1 MTDSENESTET
12 DSLMTFDDYISK
24 ELPEH
29 LQRLI
34 MENLKGSTTN
44 DLKQTSN
51 NSEFNVSKNG
61 SFKGLDD
68 AIQALQ
74 MQSVLHPSSLGSLAT
89 SSKFSGWSF
98 AQGFFVGQLSI
109 VLLFIFFLKFFIFSD
124 EPSKSKNPK
133 PAASRHRSKFKEYPF
148 ISREFLTSLVRK
160 GAKQHYELNEEAENE
175 HLQELALILEKT
187 YYNVDVHPAESLDW
201 FNVLVAQIIQQFRSE
216 AWHRDNI
223 LHSLN
228 DFIGKK
234 SPDLPEYLDTIKITE
249 LDTGDDFPIFSNC
262 RIQYSPNSGNKNL
275 EAKIDIDLNDHLTLG
290 VETKLLL
297 NYPKPGI
304 AALPINLVV
313 SIVRFQACLTVSLTN
328 AEEFAST
335 SNGSSSENGMEGNSG
350 YFLMFSFS
358 PEYRMEFE
366 IKSLIGSRSK
376 LENIPKIGSVI
387 EYQIKKWFVERCV
400 EPRFQFVRLP
410 SMWPRSKNTRE
421 EKPTEL

>member
-1 MTDSENESTET
+1 MASNDNELLET
-12 DSLMTFDDYISK
+12 DSLMTFDDYIIK

-34 MENLKGSTTN
+34 MENLKGPTGVN
-44 DLKQTSN
+44 DVGQISN
-51 NSEFNVSKNG
+51 HSELNFSANG
-61 SFKGLDD
+61 SLKGLGD
-68 AIQALQ
+68 ALQALQ
-74 MQSVLHPSSLGSLAT
+74 LQSVLHTSSLGSLT
-89 SSKFSGWSF
+89 TPSKFSGWSF

-124 EPSKSKNPK
+124 EPSKSKNPT
-133 PAASRHRSKFKEYPF
+133 PASSGHKSQFKQYPF
-148 ISREFLTSLVRK
+148 ISPEFFSSLVRK
-160 GAKQHYELNEEAENE
+160 GGKEHHEFNEEVESE
-175 HLQELALILEKT
+175 RLQELALILEKT

-201 FNVLVAQIIQQFRSE
+201 FNVLIAQIIQQFRGE
-216 AWHRDNI
+216 AWHKDNI

-228 DFIGKK
+228 DFIGRR
-234 SPDLPEYLDTIKITE
+234 SPDLPDYLDTIKITE

-262 RIQYSPNSGNKNL
+262 RIQYSPNSGNKKL
-275 EAKIDIDLNDHLTLG
+275 EAKIDIDINDHLTLG

-335 SNGSSSENGMEGNSG
+335 SDGSSSGDDADGDSG

-410 SMWPRSKNTRE
+410 SIWPRSKNTRE
-421 EKPTEL
+421 GKATE

>member
-1 MTDSENESTET
+1 MASNENET

-34 MENLKGSTTN
+34 VENLKSSTGSN
-44 DLKQTSN
+44 DARQALN
-51 NSEFNVSKNG
+51 GSEMNFSING

-68 AIQALQ
+68 AFQALQ
-74 MQSVLHPSSLGSLAT
+74 MQSVLHPSSLGPLTTPSR
-89 SSKFSGWSF
+89 FSGWSF

-124 EPSKSKNPK
+124 EPSKTKNPT
-133 PAASRHRSKFKEYPF
+133 PASSGHKSKFTEYPF

-160 GAKQHYELNEEAENE
+160 GAKEHHEFSEEAGSEN
-175 HLQELALILEKT
+175 LQELALILEKT

-201 FNVLVAQIIQQFRSE
+201 FNVLIAQIIQQFRGE
-216 AWHRDNI
+216 AWHKDNI

-228 DFIGKK
+228 DFIGRK
-234 SPDLPEYLDTIKITE
+234 SPDLPDYLDTIKITE
-249 LDTGDDFPIFSNC
+249 LDTGDDFPILSNC
-262 RIQYSPNSGNKNL
+262 RIQYSPNSGNKKL

-304 AALPINLVV
+304 AALPISLVV

-328 AEEFAST
+328 AEEFAS
-335 SNGSSSENGMEGNSG
+335 SSDRSRNGDGVDGDSG

-410 SMWPRSKNTRE
+410 SIWPRSRNTRE
-421 EKPTEL
+421 EKPSE